1 MRTTT
6 WASNTFGTEATSNNY
21 IDLLNKANL
30 NYQATTAPI
39 FAEYNGQKVEV
50 LDKKAVIREDT
61 QELLGVVSDR
71 YQVCQNVDALSFI
84 ESINDI
90 KLLKAGALGTNNSTI
105 YMIGQLP
112 DVKVLGDII
121 TPHIIFQNSHDGTS
135 GIKATICML
144 RVICQNQFVSTF
156 ADSPATISI
165 RHRGELDDKLIAARQ
180 TLSSL
185 YDYIAAYDKFANTQV
200 LQKVDRKMFNRII
213 ESYFK
218 IPEDATDRVKSNVLD
233 CRKEFV
239 IAYNAED
246 NQNFIGTKFGVI
258 NAFSDYITHKDP
270 MKKTSNWEKSRFMNS
285 INPYQMDQFRRIV
298 ETVAA

>member
-21 IDLLNKANL
+21 IDLLTKADL

-61 QELLGVVSDR
+61 QELLGVVSNR
-71 YQVCQNVDALSFI
+71 YKVCQNVDALSFI
-84 ESINDI
+84 ENINDI
-90 KLLKAGALGTNNSTI
+90 KLLKAGAVGLNNSTI

-112 DVKVLGDII
+112 DVRVLGDII
-121 TPHIIFQNSHDGTS
+121 TPHIIFQNSHDGLS

-165 RHRGELDDKLIAARQ
+165 RHQGELDDKLIAARE
-180 TLSSL
+180 TMNSL
-185 YDYIAAYDKFANTQV
+185 YDYVKTYDQFANTMV
-200 LQKVDRKMFNRII
+200 AQKVDSQMFNRIL

-218 IPEDATDRVKSNVLD
+218 IPEDATDRMKANIID
-233 CRKEFV
+233 CRDRF
-239 IAYNAED
+239 ITCYDADD
-246 NQNFIGTKFGVI
+246 NQNFKGTRYGII

-270 MKKTSNWEKSRFMNS
+270 TKKTSNWEKSRFMNS
-285 INPYQMDQFRRIV
+285 ISPYQMDQFRKV
-298 ETVAA
+298 LDAAA